1 MKRLFITIAAMLVFF
16 AASAGTVTKNFN
28 HLKRFNGIQ
37 ICNAFRATLVQ
48 GDEYKAVVTIDTD
61 YEEYLDVSVVG
72 TVLYVRLKEN
82 GLRGNLRLLG
92 RKKLMVTITCPE
104 LNQIYLTGSTLLTS
118 DDLWTSPMEPFT
130 LDLSGAAKAEKL
142 RIEGSSLKASV
153 EGSSNAVV
161 TGDFATV
168 EVGIGGSSSLFLLG
182 NYEEVKVD
190 AAGSSKVSFIGTAD
204 YIESRCK
211 GSSVLD
217 AMELKTD
224 DAHIT
229 CSGAS
234 KATIFVRESLDVEL
248 KGASS
253 CQYRSD
259 SESLNVIPDI
269 SRASSFKRLR

>member
-1 MKRLFITIAAMLVFF
+1 MKRLLISIAALLVFLT
-16 AASAGTVTKNFN
+16 AGAGTVTKNFDR
-28 HLKRFNGIQ
+28 LKKFNGIQ
-37 ICNAFRATLVQ
+37 ICNAFKATLVQ

-82 GLRGNLRLLG
+82 GLKGNIRLLG
-92 RKKLMVTITCPE
+92 KKKLQVTITCPE
-104 LNQIYLTGSTLLTS
+104 LNQIYLTGSALLTS
-118 DDLWTSPMEPFT
+118 DDLWTSPMETFT
-130 LDLSGAAKAEKL
+130 LDLSGASKAEKL

-153 EGSSNAVV
+153 EGTSNAVV
-161 TGDFATV
+161 TGDFSTV
-168 EVGIGGSSSLFLLG
+168 EVGIGGSSALFLIG

-190 AAGSSKVSFIGTAD
+190 AAGSSKASFIGTAD
-204 YIESRCK
+204 YIESKCK
-211 GSSVLD
+211 GSSFLD
-217 AMELKTD
+217 AMELKCG

>member
-1 MKRLFITIAAMLVFF
+1 MKRLLISIAALLVFLT
-16 AASAGTVTKNFN
+16 AGAGTVTKNFDR
-28 HLKRFNGIQ
+28 LKKFNGIQ
-37 ICNAFRATLVQ
+37 ICNAFKATLVQ

-82 GLRGNLRLLG
+82 GLKGNIRLLG
-92 RKKLMVTITCPE
+92 KKKLQVTITCPE
-104 LNQIYLTGSTLLTS
+104 LNQIYLTGSALLTS
-118 DDLWTSPMEPFT
+118 DDLWTSPMETFT
-130 LDLSGAAKAEKL
+130 LDLSGASKAEKL

-153 EGSSNAVV
+153 EGTSNAVV

-168 EVGIGGSSSLFLLG
+168 EVGIGGSSALFLIG

-190 AAGSSKVSFIGTAD
+190 AAGSSKASFIGTAD
-204 YIESRCK
+204 YIESKCK
-211 GSSVLD
+211 GSSFLD
-217 AMELKTD
+217 AMELKCG
-224 DAHIT
+224 DANIT